1 MCACR
6 MQIAIEVGKK
16 SKLHLMDLAF
26 LIANYVGMSKQR
38 VDGLMIEHLIYILF
52 KLLDISLNC
61 LWNSKRYCKDP
72 LHALATMKITKKKQ
86 EMRKI

>member
-1 MCACR
+1 
-6 MQIAIEVGKK
+6 
-16 SKLHLMDLAF
+16 
-26 LIANYVGMSKQR
+26 MSKQR

-72 LHALATMKITKKKQ
+72 LHARATMKETRNEENIGSQIEEVNVGDVVKQ
-86 EMRKI
+86 FVMWNFKSLDIIMLVLELIG

>member
-1 MCACR
+1 